1 MVVIALGLAAW
12 WQRDKLG
19 GLAKSLK
26 GLGDIAANSFG
37 FEAIN
42 HGVVDGVQSSA
53 ESLAGDADRCVE
65 LEHRLHFDRFD
76 RCTCNS
82 GDGSLRSWMLK
93 HSSSGC

>member
-12 WQRDKLG
+12 WQRDRLG

-42 HGVVDGVQSSA
+42 HGVVDGVQSTA
-53 ESLAGDADRCVE
+53 ESLRATQTGVLNWNIASILIGLIVV
-65 LEHRLHFDRFD
+65 LVILVM
-76 RCTCNS
+76 
-82 GDGSLRSWMLK
+82 GA
-93 HSSSGC
+93 